1 MTTRAAKSAAAEE
14 IAAIEDLMSDLEKR
28 LRRLSGTARRETSG
42 ASSDVRDFVGE
53 ALDRIMAR
61 VRESASNVTSSVA
74 DEASRLGSDAF
85 TKLTD
90 EVEQRPFLMLAVAV
104 GIGFLAGLAN
114 RR

>member
-1 MTTRAAKSAAAEE
+1 MTTRAAKSAATEE

-53 ALDRIMAR
+53 ALERITDR
-61 VRESASNVTSSVA
+61 VRESASDATASVTE
-74 DEASRLGSDAF
+74 EATRIGSDAF
-85 TKLTD
+85 KKLTD
-90 EVEQRPFLMLAVAV
+90 EIEHRPLMMLAVAA
-104 GIGFLAGLAN
+104 GIGFLAGVAT

>member
-1 MTTRAAKSAAAEE
+1 MSTRAKSAAAEE

-28 LRRLSGTARRETSG
+28 LRRLGGSARRETSG

-53 ALDRIMAR
+53 TLDRVMNR
-61 VRESASNVTSSVA
+61 VRDKASDASGSVA
-74 DEASRLGSDAF
+74 DEAARAGSDAF
-85 TKLTD
+85 RKLTG
-90 EVEQRPFLMLAVAV
+90 EIEHRPLMLLAVAA